1 MALPNSN
8 FSDIITTTLQGY
20 SGELADN
27 ITNHNAL
34 LRQINKK
41 GNKTP
46 ATGRSIVQEVEYA
59 QNSTVMYYSGAEM
72 LDISPTD
79 TYTAAEFQYKQ
90 MAGNVVITGLEQ
102 IQNSG
107 KEAVHN
113 LLKSRM
119 RTLEKSMTNTLAT
132 SLYADGTG
140 SAGKDIG
147 GLQLLVA
154 NDPTNTVGGI
164 SGSSNTWWKNYY
176 WDFSS
181 STFSGGSATSTNIQ
195 HAMNTTWLN
204 VIRGKDRP
212 DIITADA
219 AFYLFYLESLT
230 PNQRFLDDKG
240 AGLGFTNLVYQGN
253 VPVIY
258 DDQAPSHQMYFLNT
272 DYLFLRPA
280 KGREFVPLGEKS
292 SVNQDALVMPV
303 VWAGNMTVSNRKRQG
318 VMYE

>member
-1 MALPNSN
+1 MALPNSS

-27 ITNHNAL
+27 ITNHNAFF
-34 LRQINKK
+34 RQINRK

-46 ATGRSIVQEVEYA
+46 ATGRSIVQEIEYA
-59 QNSTVMYYSGAEM
+59 QNSTVAYYSGAEI

-79 TYTAAEFQYKQ
+79 TYTAAEFAYKQ
-90 MAGNVVITGLEQ
+90 LAGNVVITGLEQ

-119 RTLEKSMTNTLAT
+119 RTLEKSLENTIAT

-140 SAGKDIG
+140 SGGKDIG
-147 GLQLLVA
+147 GLQSLVA
-154 NDPTNTVGGI
+154 DVNTNTVGGI
-164 SGSSNTWWKNYY
+164 SGSSNTWWQNYVA
-176 WDFSS
+176 DFSS
-181 STFSGGSATSTNIQ
+181 AFSGSATSTNIQ
-195 HAMNTTWLN
+195 HGMNLTWLN

-212 DIITADA
+212 DMILADS

-230 PNQRFLDDKG
+230 PNQRFMDDKG
-240 AGLGFTNLVYQGN
+240 AGVGFTNLVYQGN
-253 VPVIY
+253 VPVLY
-258 DDQAPSHQMYFLNT
+258 DDQCPSHHMYFINS
-272 DYLFLRPA
+272 DYLFVRPA

-303 VWAGNMTVSNRKRQG
+303 VWAGNMTCSNRKRQG
-318 VMYE
+318 VMIE